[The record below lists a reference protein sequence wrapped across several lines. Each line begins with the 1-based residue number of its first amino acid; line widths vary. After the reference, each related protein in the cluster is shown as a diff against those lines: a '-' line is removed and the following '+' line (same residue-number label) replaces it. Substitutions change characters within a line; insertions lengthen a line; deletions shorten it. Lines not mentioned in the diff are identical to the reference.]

1 MRQDQIDSSADT
13 SLLED
18 LPIRTGQQAPQL
30 INLNGEANLQVL
42 AGLLDINISMIYA
55 YRQNGRLPPNSDAT
69 YRDCLRH
76 HMIWLKNKAT
86 QKASNLA
93 DASLLQEM
101 KLREAKIEREWL
113 AVKKA
118 KEELLDIN
126 VLAEHLEPV
135 FIGVRTQLCSIARR
149 FPETQDSV
157 DSMLATW
164 EKAGQEMFQQ
174 ADKEMS
180 HFIDEMVTKEL
191 DMEEVMEKAAKEIPD
206 V

>member
-1 MRQDQIDSSADT
+1 MRQDQIDNSADT
-13 SLLED
+13 SLLAD
-18 LPIRTGQQAPQL
+18 LPVSTGMQPPQL

-42 AGLLDINISMIYA
+42 AGLLDINISMVYA

-69 YRDCLRH
+69 YRDCIKH
-76 HMIWLKNKAT
+76 HMIWLKNKAS

-126 VLAEHLEPV
+126 VLAEHLEPI

-149 FPETQDSV
+149 FPETQESV
-157 DSMLATW
+157 DGMLAGW
-164 EKAGQEMFQQ
+164 EKAGQEMFKK
-174 ADKEMS
+174 ADTEMTN
-180 HFIDEMVTKEL
+180 FIGEMVTKEL
-191 DMEEVMEKAAKEIPD
+191 ELDEVMEQAAKEIPD
-206 V
+206 L